1 MSKYS
6 KWLEEYIE
14 SHPGFIEPESRKN
27 EIMNNFIKP
36 GLQDLCVSRT
46 SFKWGVPVSFDDKH
60 VVYVWID
67 ALSNYI
73 TFLGYDVNGNNSLEF
88 NKYWPADLHLIG
100 KDILR
105 FHTIYWP
112 IMLHALGVEMPKH
125 IFGHPW
131 MLFGNDKMSKSKGN
145 IVYADDLVN
154 KYGRDAIR
162 FYMVHEMTF
171 ASDVV
176 YTEDLLIETINTN
189 LANTLGN
196 LVNRTIGI
204 VNKYNSGIVENANVS
219 EDIDNDLISQV
230 LNLKDKVEENID
242 KFRIADSLE
251 NIIEVYRRCNKYI
264 DETMPWV
271 LSKDESKKDR
281 LNTVLYNLVESIRIA
296 TVLLQS
302 YLPETAEK
310 IFNQL
315 NTEFTSYDTLDKFGY
330 YVSGNKVNTPEVLFK
345 RIEKED

>member
-1 MSKYS
+1 
-6 KWLEEYIE
+6 
-14 SHPGFIEPESRKN
+14 
-27 EIMNNFIKP
+27 
-36 GLQDLCVSRT
+36 
-46 SFKWGVPVSFDDKH
+46 
-60 VVYVWID
+60 
-67 ALSNYI
+67 
-73 TFLGYDVNGNNSLEF
+73 
-88 NKYWPADLHLIG
+88 LIG

-154 KYGRDAIR
+154 KYGLDAVR
-162 FYMVHEMTF
+162 FYMIHEMPF
-171 ASDVV
+171 AADGV
-176 YTEDLLIETINTN
+176 YTEELLIDTINSN

-196 LVNRTIGI
+196 LVNRTIGM
-204 VNKYNSGIVENANVS
+204 VNKYFDGIVENKEVFEEVD
-219 EDIDNDLISQV
+219 EDLKKEV
-230 LNLKDKVEENID
+230 LSLKDKVDENIE

-251 NIIEVYRRCNKYI
+251 NIIDVYRRCNKYI

-271 LSKDESKKDR
+271 LAKDETKQDR
-281 LNTVLYNLVESIRIA
+281 LATVLYNLIESIRYA
-296 TVLLQS
+296 TVLLQA
-302 YLPETAEK
+302 YLPGTAEN

-315 NTEFTSYDTLDKFGY
+315 NTEYKSFDTLDKFGY
-330 YVSGNKVNTPEVLFK
+330 YESGTRVNNPEVLFR